1 MNEKIKKFFKN
12 KYFKIIIV
20 VLLWL
25 FILRELYAVYV
36 DMYNFRQLEKAKPY
50 LETINENTKNFW
62 LNCKKCVAKIRNIWY
77 NKAKYSF
84 IFNYVK

>member
-50 LETINENTKNFW
+50 LETINENTKNF
-62 LNCKKCVAKIRNIWY
+62 
-77 NKAKYSF
+77 F
-84 IFNYVK
+84 DE